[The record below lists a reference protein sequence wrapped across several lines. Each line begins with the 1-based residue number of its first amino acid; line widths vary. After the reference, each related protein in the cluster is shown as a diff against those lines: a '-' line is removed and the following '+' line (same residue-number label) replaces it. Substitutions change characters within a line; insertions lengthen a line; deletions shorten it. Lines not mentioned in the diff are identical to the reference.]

1 MSEPLRIVSLLPG
14 ATDMLAALGLL
25 DSVVGVSDDCNWPPE
40 VRGKAVVARVRLDV
54 SELPSAEIDRIVG
67 RGVATGES
75 LFALDAG
82 LLASL
87 QPDLIITQDLCSVC
101 AVSGGLLATACPVG
115 VETWSMNQRTYDQ
128 VADSVVALAERLG
141 VRERGDEVAAAMRA
155 AAAETRA
162 AVAGLARPRVFLAE
176 WLDPP
181 YVAGHWLAEMVEI
194 AGGESVLGRRGE
206 DSVPTTWEDVL
217 AERPD
222 LVVVA
227 ACGFTLEQALD
238 HADELALP
246 LRTVLVDGDAYFA
259 RPGQRL
265 ADGLRQL
272 AHLFHPE
279 AVPDPGLPAV
289 ELPPR

>member
-1 MSEPLRIVSLLPG
+1 
-14 ATDMLAALGLL
+14 MLAALGLH

-75 LFALDAG
+75 LFALDA
-82 LLASL
+82 
-87 QPDLIITQDLCSVC
+87 
-101 AVSGGLLATACPVG
+101 GLLATACPVG

-246 LRTVLVDGDAYFA
+246 RRTVLVVGDAYFA